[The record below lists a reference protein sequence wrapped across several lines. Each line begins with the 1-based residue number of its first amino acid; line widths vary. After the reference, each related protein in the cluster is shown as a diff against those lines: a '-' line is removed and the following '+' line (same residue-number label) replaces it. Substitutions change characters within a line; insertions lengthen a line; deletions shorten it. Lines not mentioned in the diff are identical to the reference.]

1 MYSPYTHRS
10 RPDQPLVATSGSG
23 GTPGR
28 DALGCGRIP
37 PVDRAGVDVVAK
49 DGRAARGGG
58 RPTLAAVAE
67 SAGVSLKTASRVLNN
82 EPSVSEP
89 TRLKVRAA
97 ADALGFRRNA
107 VAADLARGGV
117 SRLVGFVTGD
127 IANPFYSDLASGIER
142 ELRKHGLQL
151 ITASSDEDADRERE
165 LIDALIERRVAA
177 LFIAPTA
184 DDHSYLRSE
193 LADGVPIVFLDRP
206 PGGIDADTVVLDNR
220 AGAAAAARHL
230 VDQGHRRIAL
240 AGDLPRL
247 WTFRERREGF
257 VNALRDAGIEDPER
271 YVRDGLHDAET
282 ARLAVE
288 ELLAL
293 DEPPTAI
300 LTANNKITQGALR
313 ALHPAARGARRDVA
327 LVGFDDFELADILE
341 VSVVGYEVSA
351 MGQEAAR
358 LAVARIESPGE
369 PAHLR
374 VVPTVLIPR
383 GSGEIALA
391 TPLEGVPA
399 VG

>member
-1 MYSPYTHRS
+1 M
-10 RPDQPLVATSGSG
+10 
-23 GTPGR
+23 
-28 DALGCGRIP
+28 
-37 PVDRAGVDVVAK
+37 
-49 DGRAARGGG
+49 
-58 RPTLAAVAE
+58 
-67 SAGVSLKTASRVLNN
+67 SLKTASRVLNN
-82 EPSVSEP
+82 EPSVSES

-151 ITASSDEDADRERE
+151 ITASSDEDVDRERE

-257 VNALRDAGIEDPER
+257 VNALRDAGIGDPER
-271 YVRDGLHDAET
+271 YVRDGLHDAAT
-282 ARLAVE
+282 AREAVE
-288 ELLAL
+288 GLLAL

-313 ALHPAARGARRDVA
+313 ALRTGHGTRRDVA

-391 TPLEGVPA
+391 APLEGVPA